1 MESKKI
7 ELIIF
12 SALFVCLLAILFFVF
27 RPFIGI
33 LILAIAMAVLFHPL
47 HEKLVK
53 LFHGGKSLVALLLV
67 VAALIFLIIPVLFFG
82 VQIFLQAQSFF
93 SSSQVIQGQ
102 YIQSIQQTIDTLIRH
117 IVPGFSFNLTDSINN
132 TLAFVSNNMGG
143 LLSQTI
149 YVFFNIFFLLF
160 AFFFFLRDGNKIM
173 ASLVSLSPFGKERN
187 REVLGSASLAITSV
201 IRGTLFVGLVRFVL
215 FSVAFYLIGIPNALL
230 WGSIGGIIGVI
241 PGLGTPFVII
251 PAFLYLLF
259 CGNIFLAIIMLALG
273 ILIFFFID
281 NLLFAYFFGRGL
293 DVPAP
298 FILFSIL
305 GGVVFSGPLGFIF
318 GPIALSIFVSALDM
332 YKILV
337 LKNKPSINKPEIS

>member
-173 ASLVSLSPFGKERN
+173 ASLVSLR
-187 REVLGSASLAITSV
+187 
-201 IRGTLFVGLVRFVL
+201 LVRFVL